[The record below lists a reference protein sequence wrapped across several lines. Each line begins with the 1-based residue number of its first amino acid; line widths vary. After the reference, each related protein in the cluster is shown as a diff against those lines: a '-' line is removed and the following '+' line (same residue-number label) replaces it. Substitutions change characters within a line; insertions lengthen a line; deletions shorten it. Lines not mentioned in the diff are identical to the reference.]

1 MSRPAVCEIDL
12 AAIQHNFQLI
22 KTLAPNAKRL
32 AMVKANAYG
41 HGLVEVA
48 KILSDADAL
57 GVACIEEAL
66 ILRNASIKTPI
77 VLMEGFFT
85 PDELHTIYQQHIEIV
100 IHYQE
105 QLEQLL
111 QNPPSSPINL
121 WIKINTG
128 MNRLGFL
135 PENLAYVIKKLQGH
149 HWLKK
154 ICWLTHFADADDLSK
169 TTMAQQLQSFN
180 EITAQLPGEKSLA
193 NSAALLGWPATHAD
207 WVRAGILL
215 YGVSPFTGHTGLD
228 HGLKPAMTLRSTII
242 AIQCARKGGAVGY
255 GGTWICPEDMR
266 IGIVALGYGDG
277 YPRSVK
283 SGTSVLLNNQPAQLV
298 GRVSMDMLAIDLR
311 TQPNAKVGDPVIFW
325 GKGLPIE
332 IKAQYSEKFVYELL
346 CGVTQRVPRLYFK

>member
-1 MSRPAVCEIDL
+1 MSRPAICEIDL
-12 AAIQHNFQLI
+12 AALRHNFDLI
-22 KTLAPNAKRL
+22 KILAPHSKRL
-32 AMVKANAYG
+32 AMIKANAYG

-48 KILSDADAL
+48 RVLSDADAV
-57 GVACIEEAL
+57 GVACIEEAVV
-66 ILRNASIKTPI
+66 LRDASIKTPI

-85 PDELHTIYQQHIEIV
+85 ADELNTIYDRQFEIV
-100 IHYQE
+100 IHYRE

-111 QNPPSSPINL
+111 NNPPQYPINL

-135 PENLAYVIKKLQGH
+135 PDDLAYVMQKLH
-149 HWLKK
+149 NRSWLKQLR
-154 ICWLTHFADADDLSK
+154 WLTHFADADDLSK
-169 TTMAQQLQSFN
+169 STMAQQLKKFN

-207 WVRAGILL
+207 WVRAGIML
-215 YGVSPFTGHTGLD
+215 YGVSPFAGHNGLE
-228 HGLKPAMTLRSTII
+228 HGLKPVMTLRSALI
-242 AIQCARKGGAVGY
+242 AIQSLRKGDAVGY

-266 IGIVALGYGDG
+266 VGIVALGYGDG

-283 SGTSVLLNNQPAQLV
+283 SVTPVLLNNQQVQLI
-298 GRVSMDMLAIDLR
+298 GRVSMDMLAVDLR
-311 TQPNAKVGDPVIFW
+311 TQPAANIGDPVIFW

-346 CGVTQRVPRLYFK
+346 CGVTQRVPRVYLK